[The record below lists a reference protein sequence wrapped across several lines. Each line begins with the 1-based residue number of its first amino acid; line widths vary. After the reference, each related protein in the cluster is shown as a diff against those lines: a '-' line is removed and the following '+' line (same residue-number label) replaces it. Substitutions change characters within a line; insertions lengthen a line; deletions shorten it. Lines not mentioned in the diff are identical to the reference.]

1 MIHCCDKCLKPILIY
16 GRLIPCKHIYCLSC
30 GRQEEL
36 KPCPRC
42 REKVV
47 RVEQTGLGNVFMCTH
62 GGLRYGHDGC
72 RRTYLSQRDL
82 QAHIN
87 HRHLRLPPGHQPPQ
101 QQQSQQHHHH
111 HSNAVREPQKIS
123 TVSLSGSR
131 GSSNTIPVLH
141 SRSNLVS
148 VPIQDSAQHASY
160 GYVPP
165 PSSASYSSSSSYS
178 SYTTQSA
185 ASTYGATQ
193 GYYSNYQQH
202 SAPPPQPTSSLP
214 SQYDGG
220 SQSSYQWSGT
230 NNQTYN
236 YR

>member
-1 MIHCCDKCLKPILIY
+1 MKKSQ
-16 GRLIPCKHIYCLSC
+16 IPCKHIYCLSC

-62 GGLRYGHDGC
+62 GGSRYGHDGC

-87 HRHLRLPPGHQPPQ
+87 HRHLRLPPGHQPQ
-101 QQQSQQHHHH
+101 QQQSQHQHNHH
-111 HSNAVREPQKIS
+111 HSNTERGDREPQKIS
-123 TVSLSGSR
+123 TVSLSR
-131 GSSNTIPVLH
+131 GNSNMIPILH

-148 VPIQDSAQHASY
+148 VPIQDSSQHASY

-165 PSSASYSSSSSYS
+165 PSSASYSSSSYS
-178 SYTTQSA
+178 SYASQSA
-185 ASTYGATQ
+185 APSYSATQ
-193 GYYSNYQQH
+193 PGYSFSHYQQH
-202 SAPPPQPTSSLP
+202 STGSHLAPPPPTSSLP

-220 SQSSYQWSGT
+220 SQSYQWSGT
-230 NNQTYN
+230 NNQTY
-236 YR
+236 YRQCQLSVHC